1 MRLMTQ
7 KPSPHCPYPRSQ
19 LGITLI
25 EMMIALVIGL
35 LATGAMLK
43 VYVDSSQLY
52 RFNEGLARIQEN
64 GRFGLEFIR
73 RDVRMAG
80 FWECYRDADLT
91 NHISPGSANYID
103 FDAVHITGTNGLEH
117 NEPDEPDEP
126 DSITFLG
133 AGRNVGTLSSDMTAP
148 DSALNVSSTD
158 DFAIEEAVLISDC
171 ETADIFR
178 VTAVDHP
185 ANEITTDELSK
196 AYAAGSRL
204 YRVQQT
210 TFCIAEFADPAQRS
224 LRQLV
229 NPISGQTCGK
239 EHGDD
244 LVEGIENMQIL
255 MGEDTNTDS
264 EGAGGDGTANRYVRP
279 ETSGLN
285 DNSIVSVRISL
296 LTISPANNVTTAPV
310 PYVLNER
317 EITPSDK
324 YLRKVFTTTI
334 TLRNKIGLSP
344 SPAEGTSWSELST
357 KEKDTVNVCWVGGVL
372 GKENG
377 GTGEWVVGNNR
388 RGGGSVLFPDSTDQK
403 DQRKTVDCMLD
414 WDGDLPRE
422 CKEEYRNW
430 DGNRVCISPDCEDQK
445 CVGF

>member
-25 EMMIALVIGL
+25 ELMIALVIGL

-91 NHISPGSANYID
+91 NQISPGSANYID
-103 FDAVHITGTNGLEH
+103 FDAGHITGTNGLEH
-117 NEPDEPDEP
+117 NGPDEPDEP

-148 DSALNVSSTD
+148 NSALNVSSTD

-185 ANEITTDELSK
+185 AHEITTDELSK

-210 TFCIAEFADPAQRS
+210 TFCIAEDADPAQPS

-229 NPISGQTCGK
+229 NPTSGQTCGK

-255 MGEDTNTDS
+255 MGEDTDADS
-264 EGAGGDGTANRYVRP
+264 DGTGGDGTANRYVRP

-285 DNSIVSVRISL
+285 VDRIVRVRISL

-310 PYVLNER
+310 PYFLNER
-317 EITPSDK
+317 EITPNDK

-334 TLRNKIGLSP
+334 TLRNKTALSLSP
-344 SPAEGTSWSELST
+344 AKGTSWSELSA
-357 KEKDTVNVCWVGGVL
+357 KERDTVNVCWVGGVL
-372 GKENG
+372 GKEND
-377 GTGEWVVGNNR
+377 GTGEWVVGNNSL
-388 RGGGSVLFPDSTDQK
+388 GGSSAVDPTFDEQK
-403 DQRKTVDCMLD
+403 DQREAVDCMLD
-414 WDGDLPRE
+414 WDGDPPRGCE
-422 CKEEYRNW
+422 GKYRNW
-430 DGNRVCISPDCEDQK
+430 DGNRGCISSGCEDQK